1 MNVNHHT
8 MARWLVRRWG
18 GAGLGLAL
26 LIMVGLVVPLALAAP
41 TAQGGVF
48 RIGYLG
54 VAGTETANGAQL
66 AIDQINAIGG
76 VRAVDGATY
85 QLELVVL
92 DDALTLETL
101 PVAVEDLVDQ
111 GVGALLG
118 PDTNALI
125 TPDTIQELVDS
136 GVPVLT
142 PATGDALTD
151 MDTANAI
158 FRTRALERVL
168 SRAIADVLVEDLGIS
183 RVAVVQTEVEFTEAL
198 MDFEAALS
206 DQDRSLAD
214 KIQLPGGSAIMDQ
227 LPRLLRANPGAI
239 VMWGGYEDAA
249 VLLGALRDA
258 GWSGVFAYRK
268 AGEAARAGVL
278 PDDLAD
284 GVLGFDTWSYADP
297 LAASRIFL
305 RDYVV
310 AYGEVPGPLAVA
322 AYDAMWFLRSA
333 MIAGGTSPAGLQ
345 SAMLSAGPRT
355 LVQGVLRP
363 AEFGNG
369 DLARIAVVYRLGAH
383 GGSEVI
389 ARFDDATRLRID
401 QPGVTPEPPE
411 PVPTEP
417 PPEPLETPFPT
428 ATLEGTWIEVTVNTL
443 NVRTGPGFNFD
454 KQGQI
459 ALGER
464 YRVLGAI
471 ADYSW
476 LVIDFNGGVGWIKAE
491 YTRILG
497 DINLVS
503 IVQSPPTPT
512 PASTPTPTIP
522 PNPDI
527 VIDTVVLS
535 PTQPIPNKPFTATV
549 TVRNAGGGAAG
560 RFAVAA
566 TWEPGSVYTANF
578 VEGLAGGQTAQ
589 VQLTGTLTGTGVFQ
603 VAVIADLNNDV
614 PELNEGNNTYN
625 VTYHADYPLLANQ
638 TNIQLG
644 PGTQWDL
651 FGGTKDLVWDG
662 FNIGMLNG
670 SLIGILGGVTYEN
683 AHYDM
688 LTSGVINNTVGLTV
702 GQVLT
707 GAVYGM
713 YIAETRRAVIRVDNL
728 SGQTIWIS
736 YRVYNDTP

>member
-1 MNVNHHT
+1 
-8 MARWLVRRWG
+8 
-18 GAGLGLAL
+18 
-26 LIMVGLVVPLALAAP
+26 
-41 TAQGGVF
+41 
-48 RIGYLG
+48 
-54 VAGTETANGAQL
+54 
-66 AIDQINAIGG
+66 
-76 VRAVDGATY
+76 
-85 QLELVVL
+85 
-92 DDALTLETL
+92 
-101 PVAVEDLVDQ
+101 
-111 GVGALLG
+111 
-118 PDTNALI
+118 
-125 TPDTIQELVDS
+125 
-136 GVPVLT
+136 
-142 PATGDALTD
+142 
-151 MDTANAI
+151 
-158 FRTRALERVL
+158 
-168 SRAIADVLVEDLGIS
+168 
-183 RVAVVQTEVEFTEAL
+183 
-198 MDFEAALS
+198 
-206 DQDRSLAD
+206 
-214 KIQLPGGSAIMDQ
+214 
-227 LPRLLRANPGAI
+227 
-239 VMWGGYEDAA
+239 
-249 VLLGALRDA
+249 
-258 GWSGVFAYRK
+258 
-268 AGEAARAGVL
+268 
-278 PDDLAD
+278 
-284 GVLGFDTWSYADP
+284 
-297 LAASRIFL
+297 
-305 RDYVV
+305 
-310 AYGEVPGPLAVA
+310 
-322 AYDAMWFLRSA
+322 
-333 MIAGGTSPAGLQ
+333 
-345 SAMLSAGPRT
+345 
-355 LVQGVLRP
+355 
-363 AEFGNG
+363 
-369 DLARIAVVYRLGAH
+369 
-383 GGSEVI
+383 
-389 ARFDDATRLRID
+389 
-401 QPGVTPEPPE
+401 
-411 PVPTEP
+411 VPTEP

-644 PGTQWDL
+644 PGTSWDL
-651 FGGTKDLVWDG
+651 FGGTLDLVWDG
-662 FNIGMLNG
+662 FNIGMLN
-670 SLIGILGGVTYEN
+670 SSVIGILGGVTYEN